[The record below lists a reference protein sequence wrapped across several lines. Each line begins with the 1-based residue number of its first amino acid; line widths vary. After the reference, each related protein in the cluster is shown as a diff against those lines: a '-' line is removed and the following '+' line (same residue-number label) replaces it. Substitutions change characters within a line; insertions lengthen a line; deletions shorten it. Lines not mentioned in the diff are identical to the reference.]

1 LPDELM
7 SAIYIHRET
16 RNKYIMMS
24 GKKRRISGK
33 NI

>member
-1 LPDELM
+1 M

-16 RNKYIMMS
+16 RNKHIMMS

>member
-1 LPDELM
+1 M

-16 RNKYIMMS
+16 RSKHIMMS
-24 GKKRRISGK
+24 GKKRRMSGK